1 MHIDVRSGGVTEKF
15 TFEGE
20 QELDL
25 RPDYTVP
32 HPAKVKGNCI
42 GVGEGIYV
50 IDGSM
55 EFDVEGPCALCS
67 RPAKEHVSLTF
78 EERFEREP
86 DDEEIYVYDGEM
98 LDLAQ
103 PLQDNAVLNMPGR
116 IVCRPGCKGLCPVC
130 GQDLNEG
137 TCDCQSNAASPFD
150 ILRQLDLPEEEE

>member
-15 TFEGE
+15 AFEGE

-25 RPDYTVP
+25 SPDYTVP
-32 HPAKVKGNCI
+32 QPAKVNGSCI
-42 GVGEGIYV
+42 GTGEGIYV
-50 IDGSM
+50 VNGNM

-67 RPAKEHVSLTF
+67 QPANQHVSLAF

-86 DDEEIYVYDGEM
+86 DDEEIYAYDGEM

-103 PLQDNAVLNMPGR
+103 ALQDNAVLNMPGR
-116 IVCRPGCKGLCPVC
+116 IVCKPDCKGLCPVC

-137 TCDCQSNAASPFD
+137 TCGCQSNAASPFD